1 MYKNIEIVAN
11 FVQLVQILVTRREI
25 NFKAINKTG
34 GLNYIWFRE
43 TTQ

>member
-25 NFKAINKTG
+25 NFKAINKTWRVE
-34 GLNYIWFRE
+34 LHLV
-43 TTQ
+43 